1 MLDLQARVIADKQ
14 VAQIT
19 ADRKA
24 ISSISFK
31 PLQRTSLMIRT
42 CIYLCN
48 DHLQRESHCLKRN
61 DAAREMRDLF
71 WLGQSISYRQIHMP
85 SSFSGWNRRTG
96 TSVSPDGPVIMRS
109 RYAINTAAPLGVL
122 LQNDAINFPVLR
134 AV

>member
-42 CIYLCN
+42 CIYLCT
-48 DHLQRESHCLKRN
+48 DHLQRENHCLKRI
-61 DAAREMRDLF
+61 DAAREMRSFLAWPVDLISADPHAFIVF
-71 WLGQSISYRQIHMP
+71 WLEQT
-85 SSFSGWNRRTG
+85 NRYFC
-96 TSVSPDGPVIMRS
+96 V
-109 RYAINTAAPLGVL
+109 A
-122 LQNDAINFPVLR
+122 
-134 AV
+134 